1 MIRSDNFWVIEKIKP
16 DNSYSICLYFIYI
29 FLYVVW
35 IERKMIFISL
45 IVFFHHLVDLLL
57 FGINCTGVAMKIVK
71 KWILDLTQ
79 CQNLAQ
85 VVRIAQAI

>member
-1 MIRSDNFWVIEKIKP
+1 
-16 DNSYSICLYFIYI
+16 
-29 FLYVVW
+29 
-35 IERKMIFISL
+35 MIFISL